1 MQSQSAGS
9 DVKVDGAGNFTYT
22 PSVVQRLQAATTSGL
37 DTDTFTVRV
46 SDGQT
51 FTDVPVTVVVRP
63 GQLAAGTPVGV
74 GSHPSGIAVNAVDG
88 SRAYVTNQDG
98 KSLSVID
105 TSTGA
110 VLSTIALPSAP
121 TAVVVSPVPN
131 QNRAYVAMS
140 SGVAVIDTASNTV
153 VDLNTTT
160 TTVDVIKV
168 GSGPSAL
175 AINPT
180 GTRLYVSN
188 GSSNTVS
195 VVDLTTNKEISK
207 VTVGL
212 QPSGLAVSP
221 DGTRLYALNKSG
233 DKLTVI
239 NTANNQV
246 LGSTKVGNSPRY
258 VVLSPIG
265 QQIYVTNYGSGTVTV
280 LTPRRRHRWS
290 ARRSRWARSPRGSR
304 SPRTATWSM
313 SLTVKTRCRSSTPRP
328 TP

>member
-1 MQSQSAGS
+1 M
-9 DVKVDGAGNFTYT
+9 
-22 PSVVQRLQAATTSGL
+22 
-37 DTDTFTVRV
+37 
-46 SDGQT
+46 
-51 FTDVPVTVVVRP
+51 
-63 GQLAAGTPVGV
+63 
-74 GSHPSGIAVNAVDG
+74 
-88 SRAYVTNQDG
+88 
-98 KSLSVID
+98 
-105 TSTGA
+105 
-110 VLSTIALPSAP
+110 LSTIALPSAP
-121 TAVVVSPVPN
+121 TAVVVSPAPN

-140 SGVAVIDTASNTV
+140 SGVAVIDTASDTV
-153 VDLNTTT
+153 LDLNTTT

-195 VVDLTTNKEISK
+195 VVDLTTNKEITK

-258 VVLSPIG
+258 VVLSPNG
-265 QQIYVTNYGSGTVTV
+265 QQIYVTNYGIGTVTV
-280 LTPRRRHRWS
+280 LNATAAAPVVSKTIVPVGTQPEGIAISRDGNLVYVANGKYTVSVIDTKTNNVMGSSVPIASPGASGAHTIALSDNEILVTDYVDNSLRVLNV
-290 ARRSRWARSPRGSR
+290 ARVQTAPQQMGSPRWEHLTRIRGWSR
-304 SPRTATWSM
+304 VTS
-313 SLTVKTRCRSSTPRP
+313 RSSTPTGMR
-328 TP
+328 